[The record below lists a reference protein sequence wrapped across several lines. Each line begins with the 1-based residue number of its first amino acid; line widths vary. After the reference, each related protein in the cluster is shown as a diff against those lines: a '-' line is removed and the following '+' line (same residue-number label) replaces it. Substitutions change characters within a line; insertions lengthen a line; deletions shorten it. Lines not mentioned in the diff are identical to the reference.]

1 MSGFGGEPDFASPP
15 LAVLAFD
22 AWQSSLT
29 AVTSFSGQTR
39 TPDQTVCRP
48 SSAPFCVTR
57 AETGAMFVTTTEPDP
72 TPPSLSLLALF
83 TRFLRFGFL
92 AFGGPVAQIAMIRR
106 ELVDEERWISNAHF
120 NRLLAVLQVLPGPEA
135 HELCVHLGMRA
146 RGRIGGLL
154 AGLGFMLPGFIIML
168 GIGWA
173 YVALSP
179 VMGLLTGAFLGVQA
193 AVVAVI
199 VRAVHKIGSHI
210 LEDRWLWVV
219 AIVAFGA
226 TLLGVAFWIAL
237 IAGGAGY
244 ACVKAGRHGL
254 AAVVAVAAVV
264 LAVGLHFYGRHISR
278 EDIEVVSTTGALPML
293 WTGLKAGLLTFGGA
307 YTAIP
312 YVRADTV
319 GRGQINDGQFLDGIA
334 FAGVIPA
341 PLVIFCTFVGFVVG
355 GWIGAVAMTVGVFL
369 PAFAFSMIFY
379 ERLEAVV
386 GDERLHRVLAG
397 IAAAVVG
404 IIAATSV
411 QLAWATLQRVPSV
424 PIALAIF
431 LGAFAAVWFWK
442 SRYAIAVVLIVS
454 AMAGWAMF
462 TQ

>member
-1 MSGFGGEPDFASPP
+1 M
-15 LAVLAFD
+15 LVTILD
-22 AWQSSLT
+22 AD
-29 AVTSFSGQTR
+29 A
-39 TPDQTVCRP
+39 
-48 SSAPFCVTR
+48 
-57 AETGAMFVTTTEPDP
+57 
-72 TPPSLSLLALF
+72 TPPSLSLQAIF
-83 TRFLRFGFL
+83 TRFLRFGLL

-154 AGLGFMLPGFIIML
+154 AGLGFMLPGFVIML
-168 GIGWA
+168 GIGWV

-179 VMGLLTGAFLGVQA
+179 VMSILIGAFLGVQT

-219 AIVAFGA
+219 AILGFGA
-226 TLLGVAFWIAL
+226 TLLGVAFWIVL
-237 IAGGAGY
+237 MGGGAAY
-244 ACVKAGRHGL
+244 ALVKAGRHGL
-254 AAVVAVAAVV
+254 AAVVSIAALI
-264 LAVGLHFYGRHISR
+264 LALGLHLQGRHFSTGNV
-278 EDIEVVSTTGALPML
+278 DVVSSTGALPML

-319 GRGQINDGQFLDGIA
+319 GRGQISDGEFLDGIA
-334 FAGVIPA
+334 FAGIIPA

-355 GWIGAVAMTVGVFL
+355 GWVGALAMTVGVFL

-386 GDERLHRVLAG
+386 GDERLHRVLSG
-397 IAAAVVG
+397 VAAAVVG
-404 IIAATSV
+404 IIAATSI
-411 QLAWATLQRVPSV
+411 QLGWATLQRVPSV
-424 PIALAIF
+424 PFAIAIF

-442 SRYAIAVVLIVS
+442 SRYAVALVLTGAAI
-454 AMAGWAMF
+454 AGWLLF
-462 TQ
+462 RR

>member
-1 MSGFGGEPDFASPP
+1 MTTIETD
-15 LAVLAFD
+15 
-22 AWQSSLT
+22 
-29 AVTSFSGQTR
+29 
-39 TPDQTVCRP
+39 P
-48 SSAPFCVTR
+48 S
-57 AETGAMFVTTTEPDP
+57 
-72 TPPSLSLLALF
+72 PPSLSLTALF

-135 HELCVHLGMRA
+135 HELCVHLGMRT

-179 VMGLLTGAFLGVQA
+179 VIGLLAGAFLGVQVG
-193 AVVAVI
+193 VVAVI

-210 LEDRWLWVV
+210 LEDRGLWVI
-219 AIVAFGA
+219 AITASGA
-226 TLLGVAFWIAL
+226 TLFGAAFWIVL

-244 ACVKAGRHGL
+244 ASVKAGRQGL
-254 AAVVAVAAVV
+254 AVVVGVAAVV
-264 LAVGLHFYGRHISR
+264 LAVGLHLYGPDSPKPAI
-278 EDIEVVSTTGALPML
+278 DVVAATGALPML

-319 GRGQINDGQFLDGIA
+319 GRGQISDGQFLDGIA

-355 GWIGAVAMTVGVFL
+355 GWVGAVAMTIGVFL

-397 IAAAVVG
+397 VAAAVVG

-411 QLAWATLQRVPSV
+411 QLGWATLQRVPSIPV
-424 PIALAIF
+424 AVAIF
-431 LGAFAAVWFWK
+431 VAAFAAVWFWK
-442 SRYAIAVVLIVS
+442 SRYAIAAV
-454 AMAGWAMF
+454 MAGSAIAGWGLF
-462 TQ
+462 SQ

>member
-1 MSGFGGEPDFASPP
+1 M
-15 LAVLAFD
+15 LVTILD
-22 AWQSSLT
+22 AD
-29 AVTSFSGQTR
+29 A
-39 TPDQTVCRP
+39 
-48 SSAPFCVTR
+48 
-57 AETGAMFVTTTEPDP
+57 
-72 TPPSLSLLALF
+72 TPPSLSLQAIF
-83 TRFLRFGFL
+83 TRFLRFGLL

-154 AGLGFMLPGFIIML
+154 AGLGFMLPGFVIML
-168 GIGWA
+168 GIGWV

-179 VMGLLTGAFLGVQA
+179 VMSILIGAFLGVQA

-219 AIVAFGA
+219 AILGFGA
-226 TLLGVAFWIAL
+226 TLLGVAFWIVL
-237 IAGGAGY
+237 MGGGAAY
-244 ACVKAGRHGL
+244 ALVKAGRHGL
-254 AAVVAVAAVV
+254 AAVVSIAALI
-264 LAVGLHFYGRHISR
+264 LALGLHLQVRHFSTGNV
-278 EDIEVVSTTGALPML
+278 DVVSSTGALPML

-319 GRGQINDGQFLDGIA
+319 GRGQISDGEFLDGIA
-334 FAGVIPA
+334 FAGIIPA

-355 GWIGAVAMTVGVFL
+355 GWVGALAMTVGVFL

-386 GDERLHRVLAG
+386 GDERLHRVLSG
-397 IAAAVVG
+397 VAAAVVG
-404 IIAATSV
+404 IIAATSI
-411 QLAWATLQRVPSV
+411 QLGWATLQRVPSV
-424 PIALAIF
+424 PFAIAIF

-442 SRYAIAVVLIVS
+442 SRYAVALVLTGAAI
-454 AMAGWAMF
+454 AGWLLF
-462 TQ
+462 RR

>member
-1 MSGFGGEPDFASPP
+1 M
-15 LAVLAFD
+15 LVTILD
-22 AWQSSLT
+22 AD
-29 AVTSFSGQTR
+29 A
-39 TPDQTVCRP
+39 
-48 SSAPFCVTR
+48 
-57 AETGAMFVTTTEPDP
+57 
-72 TPPSLSLLALF
+72 TPPSLSLQAIF
-83 TRFLRFGFL
+83 TRFLRFGLL

-106 ELVDEERWISNAHF
+106 ELVDEERWISKAHF

-154 AGLGFMLPGFIIML
+154 AGLGFMLPGFVIML
-168 GIGWA
+168 GIGWV

-179 VMGLLTGAFLGVQA
+179 VMSILIGAFLGVQA

-219 AIVAFGA
+219 AILGFGA
-226 TLLGVAFWIAL
+226 TLLGVAFWIVL
-237 IAGGAGY
+237 MGGGAAY
-244 ACVKAGRHGL
+244 ALVKAGRHGL
-254 AAVVAVAAVV
+254 AAVVSIAALI
-264 LAVGLHFYGRHISR
+264 LALGLHLQGRHFSTGNV
-278 EDIEVVSTTGALPML
+278 DVVSSTGALPML

-319 GRGQINDGQFLDGIA
+319 GRGQISDGEFLDGIA
-334 FAGVIPA
+334 FAGIIPA

-355 GWIGAVAMTVGVFL
+355 GWVGALAMTVGVFL

-386 GDERLHRVLAG
+386 GDERLHRVLSG
-397 IAAAVVG
+397 VAAAVVG
-404 IIAATSV
+404 IIAATSI
-411 QLAWATLQRVPSV
+411 QLGWATLQRVPSV
-424 PIALAIF
+424 PFAIAIF

-442 SRYAIAVVLIVS
+442 SRYAVALVLTGAAI
-454 AMAGWAMF
+454 AGWLLF
-462 TQ
+462 RR

>member
-1 MSGFGGEPDFASPP
+1 M
-15 LAVLAFD
+15 LVTILD
-22 AWQSSLT
+22 AD
-29 AVTSFSGQTR
+29 A
-39 TPDQTVCRP
+39 
-48 SSAPFCVTR
+48 
-57 AETGAMFVTTTEPDP
+57 
-72 TPPSLSLLALF
+72 TPPSLSLQAIF
-83 TRFLRFGFL
+83 TRFLRFGLL

-154 AGLGFMLPGFIIML
+154 AGLGFMLPGFVIML
-168 GIGWA
+168 GIGWV

-179 VMGLLTGAFLGVQA
+179 VMSILIGAFLGVQA

-219 AIVAFGA
+219 AILGFGA
-226 TLLGVAFWIAL
+226 TLLGVAFWIVL
-237 IAGGAGY
+237 MGGGAAY
-244 ACVKAGRHGL
+244 ALVKAGRHGL
-254 AAVVAVAAVV
+254 AAVVSIAALI
-264 LAVGLHFYGRHISR
+264 LALGLHLQGRHFSTGNV
-278 EDIEVVSTTGALPML
+278 DVVSSTGALPML

-319 GRGQINDGQFLDGIA
+319 GRGQISDGEFLDGIA
-334 FAGVIPA
+334 FAGIIPA

-355 GWIGAVAMTVGVFL
+355 GWVGALAMTVGVFL

-386 GDERLHRVLAG
+386 GDERLHRVLSG
-397 IAAAVVG
+397 VAAAVVG
-404 IIAATSV
+404 IIAATSI
-411 QLAWATLQRVPSV
+411 QLGWATLQRVPSV
-424 PIALAIF
+424 PFAIAIF

-442 SRYAIAVVLIVS
+442 SRYAVALVLTGAAI
-454 AMAGWAMF
+454 AGWLLF
-462 TQ
+462 RR